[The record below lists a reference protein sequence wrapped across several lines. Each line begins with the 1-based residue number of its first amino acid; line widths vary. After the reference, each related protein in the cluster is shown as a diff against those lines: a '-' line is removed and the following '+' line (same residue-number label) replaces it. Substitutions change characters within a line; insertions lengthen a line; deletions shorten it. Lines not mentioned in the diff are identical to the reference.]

1 MKKNKLILLQLVIA
15 FTLICTSVYAA
26 VNTTIELKVSNG
38 VVKRGEKVAV
48 TLSLKDVN
56 EEKIESIEGYIN
68 YNKKVIEPIDIN
80 SIEKNEDNT
89 ITIGSQKLPLE
100 DLTNATIENMTST
113 SDSVAFN
120 GNPAGDEDN
129 DSRIV
134 IDFKEPITADTD
146 ILTINFTV
154 KSDATLGEIKQAITY
169 SLFVV
174 TADAGQS
181 EQITQDVAITVEAV
195 QNKDDDDDDDAN
207 KDTNTNTNDSAKEN
221 KNSNQNTNKNTNT
234 NTNKNTNT
242 NRNTNQNV
250 NNNKNTNS
258 NTDKTTADSTLPA
271 TGARIIAVPAII
283 LMIIAYV
290 CYNRYMKY
298 KDI

>member
-56 EEKIESIEGYIN
+56 EEKIESIEEYIN

-195 QNKDDDDDDDAN
+195 QNKDNDDDDA
-207 KDTNTNTNDSAKEN
+207 
-221 KNSNQNTNKNTNT
+221 
-234 NTNKNTNT
+234 NKNTNT

>member
-68 YNKKVIEPIDIN
+68 YNKNVIEPIDIN

-195 QNKDDDDDDDAN
+195 QNKDDDDDDAN